1 MDRNKQMAE
10 GLAEARLD
18 TLAVR
23 AGHERTMEGEHSE
36 PIYTTSSYIF
46 DSAADAAAR
55 FSGERN
61 ANVYSRYTNPTV
73 RTFEQRL
80 AAMEGADAAVG
91 TSSGMAAILACC
103 MSFLA
108 AGDKVVC
115 SRSVFGTTTA
125 LFTRYMT
132 KFGVTTEFVDLCDVR
147 AWGDAVDS
155 NTKLLFMETP
165 SNPTNDVVSIS
176 EIAAIAQSVGA
187 LLAVDNCF
195 STPALQRPIEHG
207 ADLVVHS
214 ATKFLDGQGRVVGGA
229 VCGKQ
234 ELIDELVVY
243 VRTCGPTMSPFNA
256 WVFLKGLETLSLRM
270 KAHSANAMDL
280 AQWLEAQPSVGKV
293 NYCGLPSHASHA
305 AASAQMSGYGSVMSF
320 TVSGGQ
326 AGAWAFID
334 ATRICSLTANLG
346 DAKTTI
352 VHPATTTHGRISQAE
367 RDAAGISDD
376 LIRVC
381 VGLEDVEDLREDFAR
396 GLAAA
401 EAVA

>member
-1 MDRNKQMAE
+1 
-10 GLAEARLD
+10 
-18 TLAVR
+18 V
-23 AGHERTMEGEHSE
+23 S
-36 PIYTTSSYIF
+36 
-46 DSAADAAAR
+46 
-55 FSGERN
+55 
-61 ANVYSRYTNPTV
+61 
-73 RTFEQRL
+73 
-80 AAMEGADAAVG
+80 
-91 TSSGMAAILACC
+91 
-103 MSFLA
+103 
-108 AGDKVVC
+108 
-115 SRSVFGTTTA
+115 
-125 LFTRYMT
+125 
-132 KFGVTTEFVDLCDVR
+132 

-155 NTKLLFMETP
+155 NTKMLFMETP
-165 SNPTNDVVSIS
+165 SNPTNDVVSIR

-234 ELIDELVVY
+234 ALIDELVVY

-270 KAHSANAMDL
+270 KAHSANAMDI

-293 NYCGLPSHASHA
+293 NYCGLPSHSSHA
-305 AASAQMSGYGSVMSF
+305 AASEQMSGYGSVMSF

-381 VGLEDVEDLREDFAR
+381 VGLEDVEDLRADLAR